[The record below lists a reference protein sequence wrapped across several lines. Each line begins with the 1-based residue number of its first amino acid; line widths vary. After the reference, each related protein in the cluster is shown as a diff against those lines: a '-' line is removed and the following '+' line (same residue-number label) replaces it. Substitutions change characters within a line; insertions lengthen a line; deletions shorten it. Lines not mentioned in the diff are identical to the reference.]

1 MAGDEQDRAEALD
14 GDELEGGGDFPPDRY
29 QGANQYGLTAAE
41 EAWGEPLDERISR
54 EVPDEPVRRDGRPPV
69 LVAPD
74 AGGIF
79 DDEADAVALDESSHD
94 LGALAE
100 DDAFSGD
107 PSLRAEASERGQG
120 RSAEEA
126 AIHIEGDGEPLPDD
140 LP

>member
-1 MAGDEQDRAEALD
+1 MRCPTSRCAT
-14 GDELEGGGDFPPDRY
+14 
-29 QGANQYGLTAAE
+29 TAAHPCS
-41 EAWGEPLDERISR
+41 WLPTQ
-54 EVPDEPVRRDGRPPV
+54 
-69 LVAPD
+69 
-74 AGGIF
+74 GGIF
-79 DDEADAVALDESSHD
+79 DDEAEAVALDESSHD

-107 PSLRAEASERGQG
+107 PSLREEASERGQG